1 MWTSKRKWALWWM
14 PGRYQVRAAPFLDLH
29 YASLL
34 ARLGARKKLLV
45 RTQPRDNP
53 LSILLLAGMNHH
65 LRRPLFLRHCLVF
78 SEANVTLSGSL
89 ARACTI

>member
-1 MWTSKRKWALWWM
+1 M

-34 ARLGARKKLLV
+34 ARLGARRKLLV

-53 LSILLLAGMNHH
+53 LSVLLLAGMNHH
-65 LRRPLFLRHCLVF
+65 LRRLLFLRHCLVF
-78 SEANVTLSGSL
+78 SEANVTLSDSL